1 MQSGILNLINKT
13 MKLLLIIVMVVSANI
28 TLHAKEHILLE
39 SKTEIISQAIKEL
52 ERAMKSPEGE
62 LYLMG
67 QKFRVKGEYNFQ
79 LTIRDKGN
87 VSSVFVV
94 DQKNGD
100 IPSQNR
106 LKDAVFAFH
115 LSFKMPKNKDYKFN
129 YSFKF

>member
-39 SKTEIISQAIKEL
+39 SKTEIISQAINEL

-67 QKFRVKGEYNFQ
+67 QKFRIKGEYNFH
-79 LTIRDKGN
+79 LTIRDKDN

-106 LKDAVFAFH
+106 LKDAVFAFR